1 MTIHPRRAD
10 SSDILLRS
18 LIGGRLL
25 NMSNPEHVYGS
36 LPTSERQA
44 QLLSHRRQESGVA
57 CRTRYIGRHQGL
69 YVELAAQTSLIDHR
83 PIETAVTREGS
94 SELLHGDPVTHDRVQ
109 PTAIREG

>member
-1 MTIHPRRAD
+1 
-10 SSDILLRS
+10 LLRS
-18 LIGGRLL
+18 LIGGRLFDTP
-25 NMSNPEHVYGS
+25 NPENVNGPQ
-36 LPTSERQA
+36 PTSKRQA
-44 QLLSHRRQESGVA
+44 QLLSHRRQESGIA

-69 YVELAAQTSLIDHR
+69 YVELAAQTGLIDHR